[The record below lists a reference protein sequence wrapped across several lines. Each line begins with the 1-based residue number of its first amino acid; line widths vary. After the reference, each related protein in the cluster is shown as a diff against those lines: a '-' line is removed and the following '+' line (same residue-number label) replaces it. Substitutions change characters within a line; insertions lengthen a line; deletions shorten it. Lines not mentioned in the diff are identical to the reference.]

1 MIKRLHHVMIA
12 VRDLDES
19 VALYG
24 KLFGLKPSR
33 PAWQTRDGYR
43 IVDLPLGDTLVQ
55 FIAPGKPGDPI
66 DRFLEKRGEGL
77 YSIGLESDDKPGLVK
92 ALQTK
97 GIQMIGD
104 SFVHPKSARGVLTEI
119 LAPGEE

>member
-1 MIKRLHHVMIA
+1 MITRLHHVMIA
-12 VRDLDES
+12 VKDLDES

-33 PAWQTRDGYR
+33 PVWQTKDGYR
-43 IVDLPLGDTLVQ
+43 IVDLPVGDTMIQL
-55 FIAPGKPGDPI
+55 ISPGKPGDPI

-77 YSIGLESDDKPGLVK
+77 YSIGLEAPDKPDLVK
-92 ALQTK
+92 GLRAK